1 MEAFNGI
8 IREYNKQL
16 VASSNPRDFNADLPI
31 LQALGVKNYDQT
43 QDLNELQVILEE
55 ALKKFV
61 KDWKTVD
68 KSRLNYLMKYGIVQ
82 EVMKIEERK
91 AIRMLAAAK
100 PTEKTPPKDEKPTSM
115 FDKKGIKSPRGGKNN
130 KDLATVSGKKL
141 NQYGIYRPPQ
151 KIFLDALPDETKTRK
166 TKLRRKTCTI
176 LKLQISPKVQRK
188 RLVPPLL
195 TVAP

>member
-82 EVMKIEERK
+82 EVMKI
-91 AIRMLAAAK
+91 
-100 PTEKTPPKDEKPTSM
+100 
-115 FDKKGIKSPRGGKNN
+115 
-130 KDLATVSGKKL
+130 
-141 NQYGIYRPPQ
+141 
-151 KIFLDALPDETKTRK
+151 
-166 TKLRRKTCTI
+166 
-176 LKLQISPKVQRK
+176 
-188 RLVPPLL
+188 
-195 TVAP
+195 

>member
-1 MEAFNGI
+1 
-8 IREYNKQL
+8 
-16 VASSNPRDFNADLPI
+16 
-31 LQALGVKNYDQT
+31 
-43 QDLNELQVILEE
+43 
-55 ALKKFV
+55 
-61 KDWKTVD
+61 
-68 KSRLNYLMKYGIVQ
+68 
-82 EVMKIEERK
+82 
-91 AIRMLAAAK
+91 MLAAAK